1 MHLCYPMTWS
11 TSYDVPHTFT
21 CMELCWIWVQRDD
34 ITTYFNV
41 DAFTNFKV
49 LAKDEII
56 YDAQQI
62 QIIFVHEGLA
72 AAFGSIINQK
82 DLDFDAGAS
91 VFWTGHGQGNI
102 WFITKV

>member
-1 MHLCYPMTWS
+1 MPCL
-11 TSYDVPHTFT
+11 TSYIHLHGT
-21 CMELCWIWVQRDD
+21 LLNLRDD

-56 YDAQQI
+56 YDGQQI

-72 AAFGSIINQK
+72 AAFGSILNQK

-91 VFWTGHGQGNI
+91 VFELDMG
-102 WFITKV
+102 KVIFGL